1 MARPT
6 KQGVDYFPLDVHLD
20 DKFKFIEIKYGL
32 EGFALLIKLFQKIY
46 SYGYWYKWTED
57 EALLFADEN
66 RVDLS
71 KVDGVVN
78 EAVERYI
85 FDKDLYEKY
94 SILTSRGIQ
103 KRYKE
108 AVRRRKDVELIED
121 YLLIDDIIKVN
132 DDKNPINDDTSKSG
146 GSQNDGK
153 STQSKVNKTKEDN
166 NKQNKQGRKQVYDES
181 SLYFKMANYFYDL
194 ILKNKP
200 DFKKPNLQTWA
211 DDCRKIVEL
220 DKKDKDRVRKVME
233 FVQNDDFEMIN
244 VLSPSKLRKRF
255 DQLEMKSQKS
265 NNVVQL
271 KQGGAKNADYSEPV
285 RDGTGE
291 RRNFSIYE

>member
-108 AVRRRKDVELIED
+108 AVRRRKDVEVIED
-121 YLLIDDIIKVN
+121 YLLIDDINRVN
-132 DDKNPINDDTSKSG
+132 DDKNQVNDD
-146 GSQNDGK
+146 K

-166 NKQNKQGRKQVYDES
+166 TKQNNQSRKQVYDET
-181 SLYFKMANYFYDL
+181 SLYFKMANYFYGL

-200 DFKKPNLQTWA
+200 DFKEPNLQKWA

-220 DKKDKDRVRKVME
+220 DKKDKDRVRQVMD

-255 DQLEMKSQKS
+255 DQLEMKSMKS
-265 NNVVQL
+265 SNVVQL
-271 KQGGAKNADYSEPV
+271 EQGRAA
-285 RDGTGE
+285 R
-291 RRNFSIYE
+291 I